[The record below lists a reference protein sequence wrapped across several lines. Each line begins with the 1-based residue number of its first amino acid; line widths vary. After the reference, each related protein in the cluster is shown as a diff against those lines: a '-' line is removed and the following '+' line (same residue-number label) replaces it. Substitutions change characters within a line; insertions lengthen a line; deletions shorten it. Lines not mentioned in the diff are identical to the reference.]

1 MPTPQTPPTHPADEA
16 TSQGDYG
23 QGPYNQGPYN
33 QGPYNQGPYNQSDA
47 GPATEP
53 FRIDAASANTGDA
66 DSNSAADATAGTNY
80 DAPLPSRRELRRR
93 EAAAAAGGAGAGT
106 AGTAA
111 GAGSADAP
119 PLRSEATEAM
129 PTQAMPAWSQQHA
142 QQQPQPY
149 PPTGAQP
156 TMVQPAYTDT
166 TGTAYA
172 GAAAAAPAAAG
183 PGGPGGPGGPTGPGG
198 PGDGSSGGGRRKKQP
213 VQRQPIGPIRGT
225 IRTFGELCIT
235 AGLVLILF
243 VVWQLWWTDLEA
255 NRDNEVLADQLTKDW
270 ANQDPNQLPDDPD
283 EPVVADPVEK
293 NTAFGIFYIPRFGD
307 DYYRTLAEGV
317 DLEPVLNRMG
327 VGRYPNSAMPGEVGN
342 FSVAGHRVTYGKP
355 FNQIAKL
362 QPGDE
367 IVVQTKDGFYT
378 YTFRNFD
385 IILPDAVEVLAPVPD
400 QPDYKGK
407 DRILTLT
414 ACNPMFSA
422 RERYIAYAELTEWRP
437 AGEGPP
443 DAIKDSKAYDKV
455 SKSGGA

>member
-1 MPTPQTPPTHPADEA
+1 MPTPQTPPTHPTEPV
-16 TSQGDYG
+16 TGQGSHNQGDYG
-23 QGPYNQGPYN
+23 QGPYSQG
-33 QGPYNQGPYNQSDA
+33 DA

-66 DSNSAADATAGTNY
+66 DSAADSTAGTNY

-106 AGTAA
+106 AAGTAA
-111 GAGSADAP
+111 GAGSAEAP

-156 TMVQPAYTDT
+156 TMVQSAYTDT
-166 TGTAYA
+166 TGNPASPGA
-172 GAAAAAPAAAG
+172 GYGAAGYAAAAVPAAAG

>member
-1 MPTPQTPPTHPADEA
+1 MVNSLSSGSESSSRPTIRAAQRRQPAPQPIDP
-16 TSQGDYG
+16 
-23 QGPYNQGPYN
+23 
-33 QGPYNQGPYNQSDA
+33 

-53 FRIDAASANTGDA
+53 MRTDAIASSGQGESASRGPGDT
-66 DSNSAADATAGTNY
+66 AAAGGY

-93 EAAAAAGGAGAGT
+93 EAE
-106 AGTAA
+106 AA
-111 GAGSADAP
+111 GAAPASYSDAP
-119 PLRSEATEAM
+119 PLGDGPA
-129 PTQAMPAWSQQHA
+129 TQAMPAQYTAA
-142 QQQPQPY
+142 QYTSPQYSQPQHPR
-149 PPTGAQP
+149 PQTGYAEGVPATPAQ
-156 TMVQPAYTDT
+156 
-166 TGTAYA
+166 
-172 GAAAAAPAAAG
+172 GAVAAG
-183 PGGPGGPGGPTGPGG
+183 EPHLGGGG
-198 PGDGSSGGGRRKKQP
+198 GSGRGGGGRRKQP
-213 VQRQPIGPIRGT
+213 PQRQPLGPIRGT

-243 VVWQLWWTDLEA
+243 VAWQLWWTDIEA
-255 NRDNEVLADQLTKDW
+255 DRDNEVLADQLTKDW
-270 ANQDPNQLPDDPD
+270 ANQDPNKLPADPD
-283 EPVVADPVEK
+283 EPVVAEPVEK

-362 QPGDE
+362 RPGDE

-400 QPDYKGK
+400 QPEYKGK

-422 RERYIAYAELTEWRP
+422 RERYIAYAELTEWTP
-437 AGEGPP
+437 ASEGAP
-443 DAIKDSKAYDKV
+443 DSIKDSKAYEKV
-455 SKSGGA
+455 SKNGGA

>member
-1 MPTPQTPPTHPADEA
+1 MRTDAIA
-16 TSQGDYG
+16 SSAQGDSG
-23 QGPYNQGPYN
+23 
-33 QGPYNQGPYNQSDA
+33 SA
-47 GPATEP
+47 G
-53 FRIDAASANTGDA
+53 G
-66 DSNSAADATAGTNY
+66 Y

-93 EAAAAAGGAGAGT
+93 EAE
-106 AGTAA
+106 AA
-111 GAGSADAP
+111 GAAPVSYSDAP
-119 PLRSEATEAM
+119 PLGNRAAGDDGAQTQAM
-129 PTQAMPAWSQQHA
+129 PTQSMQTQAMPAQAQSHQPQA
-142 QQQPQPY
+142 QQAHAPAPYTADQYTSAQYSRPRQPEYAPAAA
-149 PPTGAQP
+149 AQ
-156 TMVQPAYTDT
+156 
-166 TGTAYA
+166 
-172 GAAAAAPAAAG
+172 GAAAAGDPHL
-183 PGGPGGPGGPTGPGG
+183 GGGG
-198 PGDGSSGGGRRKKQP
+198 GSGRGGGGRRKQP
-213 VQRQPIGPIRGT
+213 PQRQPLGPIRGT

-243 VVWQLWWTDLEA
+243 VAWQLWWTDIEA
-255 NRDNEVLADQLTKDW
+255 DRDNEVLADQLTQDW
-270 ANQDPNQLPDDPD
+270 ANQDPNKLPADPD
-283 EPVVADPVEK
+283 EPVVAEPVEK

-362 QPGDE
+362 RPGDE

-400 QPDYKGK
+400 QPEYKGK

-422 RERYIAYAELTEWRP
+422 RERYIAYAELTEWTP
-437 AGEGPP
+437 ASEGAP
-443 DAIKDSKAYDKV
+443 DSIKDSKAYEKV
-455 SKSGGA
+455 SKNGGA